1 MAKESGLAW
10 TTMAIDDSGGT
21 ARDIKNDITSLDFST
36 PRNVQESTGLD
47 KSAIERILLL
57 GDFSATYNG
66 VFNDAAAPSAHDC
79 FKTVASAS
87 VTRTLTHVISGQTLG
102 VEGLLTDYPL
112 SRAASGELT
121 FAVPAVL
128 QDGTAPTWA

>member
-1 MAKESGLAW
+1 MAKESGIAW
-10 TTMAIDDSGGT
+10 TTLEIDDSGGT
-21 ARDIKNDITSLDFST
+21 ARDIKNDITSLDFAT

-47 KSAIERILLL
+47 KSAMERILLL

-66 VFNDAAAPSAHDC
+66 IFNDAADLSHDV

-87 VTRTLTHVISGQTLG
+87 VTRTISAVISGQTLA
-102 VEGLLTDYPL
+102 VEALLTDYPL

-121 FAVPAVL
+121 WTVPAVL
-128 QDGTAPTWA
+128 QSGTAPTWS

>member
-1 MAKESGLAW
+1 MSKESGLAW
-10 TTMAIDDSGGT
+10 TTLEIDDSGGT
-21 ARDIKNDITSLDFST
+21 ARDIKNDITSLDFAT

-47 KSAIERILLL
+47 KSAMERILLL

-66 VFNDAAAPSAHDC
+66 IFNDTANQSHDV

-87 VTRTLTHVISGQTLG
+87 VARTITAAISGQTLA
-102 VEGLLTDYPL
+102 VEALLTDYPL

-121 FAVPAVL
+121 WAVPAVL
-128 QDGTAPTWA
+128 QSGTAPTWA

>member
-1 MAKESGLAW
+1 M
-10 TTMAIDDSGGT
+10 
-21 ARDIKNDITSLDFST
+21 DFST
-36 PRNVQESTGLD
+36 PRNVQDSTGLD
-47 KSAIERILLL
+47 KSAVERILLL

-66 VFNDAAAPSAHDC
+66 VFNDAANTAHDV

-87 VTRTLTHVISGQTLG
+87 VTRTCTHVISGQTLA
-102 VEGLLTDYPL
+102 VEALLTDYPL

-128 QDGTAPTWA
+128 QDGSSPTWT